1 MNRLAG
7 KRALITGGTSGIGL
21 ETAQRFVA
29 EGAQVLV
36 TGVTPASIE
45 KAQQTLGDEVPVV
58 RADARDLAAQRG
70 LAQRV
75 REHFGQLDVAFLNAG
90 VSDWRPFEEH
100 TEESYDRL
108 FDINV
113 KSVFFLTQALVPV
126 LANPSSV
133 ILNASNSAHGGYG
146 RSNAY
151 AATKAAV
158 GSLMRSWT
166 ADLLT
171 SHGIR
176 FNAIS
181 PGPVNTPLYSKLGI
195 EDSAQQMAVLEVIS
209 SGIPLGRMGKPE
221 EIAEAV
227 VYLASDASAFTVGQ
241 DLILD
246 GGQTIL

>member
-21 ETAQRFVA
+21 ETAQRFIA
-29 EGAQVLV
+29 EGADVLV
-36 TGVTPASIE
+36 TGVTPASIDNARE
-45 KAQQTLGDEVPVV
+45 VLGDKVEVV
-58 RADARDLAAQRG
+58 RADARDLDAQRG
-70 LAQRV
+70 LAERV
-75 REHFGQLDVAFLNAG
+75 REHFGELDVAFLNAG
-90 VSDWRPFEEH
+90 VSDWRPFEDH
-100 TEESYDRL
+100 TEDSFDRL

-126 LANPSSV
+126 LANSSSV
-133 ILNASNSAHGGYG
+133 ILNASASAHGGYG
-146 RSNAY
+146 RANAY

-158 GSLMRSWT
+158 SSLMQSWN
-166 ADLLT
+166 ADLLA

-181 PGPVNTPLYSKLGI
+181 PGPVDTPLYAKFG
-195 EDSAQQMAVLEVIS
+195 EQRAAMLEAIS
-209 SGIPLGRMGKPE
+209 SGIPVKRMGLPG

-241 DLILD
+241 DLIVD
-246 GGQTIL
+246 GGQTAL